1 MPKVILIDANALKS
15 VICRKCANGE
25 IIDDECNGESCFML
39 REIDNAPK
47 IEAEPVRHGRWILSS
62 DEQYEYCTCSE
73 CGYQNGENWMIG
85 SDIAYCANC
94 GAKMDAADTNVLTNE
109 GGVKNDSERKKVSG

>member
-1 MPKVILIDANALKS
+1 MPEVRLIDANALEKE
-15 VICRKCANGE
+15 ICGLCKIYEKCLGSPYK
-25 IIDDECNGESCFML
+25 CG
-39 REIDNAPK
+39 P
-47 IEAEPVRHGRWILSS
+47 IETVHKQPTIEPEVRHGRWILSS

-94 GAKMDAADTNVLTNE
+94 GAKMDGKELT
-109 GGVKNDSERKKVSG
+109 GDAGKTD